1 MKYIHICILSRVTKL
16 VEILGFVFT
25 FYIPV
30 REGKF
35 CSYAFLKMYNNKKLY
50 KIDTTQKRWTLDT
63 RH

>member
-35 CSYAFLKMYNNKKLY
+35 CSYAFLKMYNNKKL
-50 KIDTTQKRWTLDT
+50 
-63 RH
+63 